1 MSVTEEGALELY
13 NPRHEAFAN
22 ILADGSTSQ
31 WRAWGLTSSDPM
43 HRNPDVLKVSAS
55 RVACRRDVRARVR
68 WLRMEERRADRSP
81 DTALSLSSLFAEV
94 TTTLSE
100 AYNLAERAGAGSSK
114 LSKIRKLIT
123 THVGRVERS
132 SVQAS
137 EPELNVEESHK
148 IDVTNVLNIFRY
160 CSCANG

>member
-1 MSVTEEGALELY
+1 MTEEGSLELC
-13 NPRHEAFAN
+13 NPRHEAFAY
-22 ILADGSTSQ
+22 ILADGNTSQ
-31 WRAWGLTSSDPM
+31 WRAWGLTSGDPL

-55 RVACRRDVRARVR
+55 RVACRRDVSARIR
-68 WLRMEERRADRSP
+68 WLRMEERRADRSL
-81 DTALSLSSLFAEV
+81 DTALSLSSLFTEV

-100 AYNLAERAGAGSSK
+100 AYNLAERSGVGSLK

-132 SVQAS
+132 SVQAG
-137 EPELNVEESHK
+137 EPKLNVEESHK

-160 CSCANG
+160 CNCANG